1 MNTADI
7 LTHFDN
13 VTRNGVGWS
22 ALCRAHKDSKN
33 SLSIKEAG
41 GGQTLIYCHAGCSF
55 EEVVRAS
62 GLEPKDL
69 FLDRLESAPSQ
80 NGRIIETESDFIDEE
95 GTLLFQEVRF
105 SGKEFRLRRP
115 DGSGGWIWNTH
126 GVRRVLYRLRE
137 LIKAVEQGSP
147 IYLPEGPKDV
157 ETLRAL
163 GLEATCNVGGAGKWR
178 DEYSAFFSGA
188 DVIILPDS
196 DAPGKRHAA
205 EIAHSV
211 QGLVKSVRIVLPLG
225 LTEKQDISDWLASGN
240 TRKELE
246 ELVRS
251 TPEWTPTTNGVTEHT
266 DSSKENELDFMD
278 LANARRYAND
288 HRGDTRY
295 VAQENLWTCY
305 TGQRWEV
312 DHLGRRHGKANETAR
327 EMMREALDIGD
338 PDAGKRAL
346 KWAYESQKDPR
357 LEAMVKRARYEKG
370 MTILPKDLDNQLDF
384 LNVENG
390 TIDLTTGELQDH
402 NKSDLITKLAPVHY
416 DPNAKCPRWEE
427 FISEIFGGDKELCE
441 SVQRDLGYS
450 LTAHVTEDVLFILYG
465 YGRNG
470 KTTLLELIRSVLG
483 DYAQAA
489 RPELLLPRRTGGAS
503 EEEAVLKGARFVL
516 TSETGSGK
524 EFDEAKVKR
533 LTGGDTIRARRV
545 YGHEFEFEPSHKIW
559 LATNHRPVI
568 RDTDK
573 AIWKRIHLIPFN
585 ATFEGDAADTHLLQ
599 KLQAEAPGILNWL
612 IEGCLKWREIGLKP
626 ARVIEA
632 ATNEYRSDMDT
643 LGAFLD
649 ECCVVADMYEDS
661 VQATRLHAE
670 YKDWCDRSGEK
681 PATQRE
687 FGQRMT
693 ERGFKKKKQNDGV
706 WYVGVGLKK

>member
-1 MNTADI
+1 MNISEI
-7 LTHFDN
+7 LP
-13 VTRNGVGWS
+13 RISGISRSGS
-22 ALCRAHKDSKN
+22 GYMGRCPAHDDKTP
-33 SLSIKEAG
+33 SLSVTEAKDG
-41 GGQTLIYCHAGCSF
+41 SILLKCHAGCSF
-55 EEVVRAS
+55 DEIVKALS
-62 GLEPKDL
+62 IEPRDL
-69 FLDRLESAPSQ
+69 FPDRLESAPSQ
-80 NGRIIETESDFIDEE
+80 NGRVIETESDFFDEE

-137 LIKAVEQGSP
+137 LIKAVEQGNP

-163 GLEATCNVGGAGKWR
+163 GLEATCNVAGAGKWR
-178 DEYSAFFSGA
+178 DEYSVFFSGA
-188 DVIILPDS
+188 DVIVLPDS
-196 DAPGKRHAA
+196 DAPGKRHAS

-211 QGLVKSVRIVLPLG
+211 HGQAASVRIVAPPG
-225 LTEKQDISDWLASGN
+225 LTEKQDITDWFSDN
-240 TRKELE
+240 HTRQDLE
-246 ELVRS
+246 ELVRR
-251 TPEWTPTTNGVTEHT
+251 TPEWTPTTVTEKLAT
-266 DSSKENELDFMD
+266 DSSKELDFMD
-278 LANARRYAND
+278 LANARRYADD
-288 HRGDTRY
+288 HRGDTKY
-295 VAQENLWTCY
+295 VAQENLWICY
-305 TGQRWEV
+305 AGQHWEV
-312 DHLGRRHGKANETAR
+312 DHLGRRHSKANETAR
-327 EMMREALDIGD
+327 EMMREALDISD
-338 PDAGKRAL
+338 PDAQKKAL

-357 LEAMVKRARYEKG
+357 LEAMVKRARYEKD
-370 MTILPKDLDNQLDF
+370 MTILPKDLDRQLDF

-390 TIDLTTGELQDH
+390 TIDLTTGELLDH
-402 NKSDLITKLAPVHY
+402 NKSDLITKLAPVRY
-416 DPNAKCPRWEE
+416 DPDATCPRWKQ
-427 FISEIFGGDKELCE
+427 FISEIFEGDEELCE

-470 KTTLLELIRSVLG
+470 KTTLLELIRCVLG

-503 EEEAVLKGARFVL
+503 EEEAVLKGARFVH

-568 RDTDK
+568 EGTDK

-585 ATFEGDAADTHLLQ
+585 ATFEGDAADTHLLE

-612 IEGCLKWREIGLKP
+612 IEGCLEWRKGGLKP

-649 ECCVVADMYEDS
+649 ECCVVGDMYEDS

-670 YKDWCDRSGEK
+670 YKAWCEQSGEK